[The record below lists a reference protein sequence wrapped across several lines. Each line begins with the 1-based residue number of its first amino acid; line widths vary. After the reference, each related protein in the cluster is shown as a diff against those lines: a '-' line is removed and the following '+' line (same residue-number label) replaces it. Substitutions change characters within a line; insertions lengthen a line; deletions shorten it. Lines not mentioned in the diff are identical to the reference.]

1 MKKSIKKIYT
11 ASIVASIFTGC
22 GGITWVNLDQSQ
34 ANDMAIKEAKR
45 KCDYDKKMYDL
56 NSQLQVIE
64 YTSFALKN
72 SANVDAKQ
80 TNAWEKEATQKAKTA
95 VYKELETCMKAQG
108 LEKLK

>member
-1 MKKSIKKIYT
+1 MKKSIKKIYMV
-11 ASIVASIFTGC
+11 SIVACIFSGC
-22 GGITWVNLDQSQ
+22 GGITWVNLDQTQ
-34 ANDMAIKEAKR
+34 ASDIAIKEAKQ

-72 SANVDAKQ
+72 SANADAKQ

-95 VYKELETCMKAQG
+95 VYTELETCMKAHG